1 VWSTLFRVRQNLKG
15 SLLVLPLLGALTAVL
30 FGALTVR
37 VDQSVSLPSDWQY
50 SPSTASTVLAAIVGA
65 TAALT
70 GFVVTVT
77 VLVVQMATGTFSA
90 RYMRLFYRD
99 RMQKAV
105 LAVLVGTLTFSFA
118 LLRRVESDFVP
129 NLGVTIAG
137 ALVVVSLLLFVF
149 FLDRF
154 IHRLRPVVVAALV
167 ARAGR
172 RAFEETA
179 GAAAP
184 EAAPVVSPP
193 AGPPTL
199 VVRSRAGGAIQA
211 IDSEGLVRWAREH
224 DCLLV
229 LAQAV
234 GDFVPAGAPLV
245 EVHGTTSD
253 PLVAETKLRG
263 KVALGVERTIEQDPA
278 FALRIMVDVAAM
290 ALSPAVNAPTTAV
303 QVLDHL
309 EDLLRWIGASDLSA
323 RSERRDEEGR
333 LRLLVP
339 AQDWDEFLALAVTEI
354 RLYGGSAVQVV
365 RRLRA
370 MLEELHESVR
380 PEHRPA
386 VTEELARLDATVAR
400 TFAESP
406 DLDRARSPDRQGIGG
421 PRALPGDAFGPGGSA
436 AVQRDF

>member
-1 VWSTLFRVRQNLKG
+1 MWSTRFRVRR
-15 SLLVLPLLGALTAVL
+15 SLRESLWALPLLGAVAGVI
-30 FGALTVR
+30 FGTLTVEI
-37 VDQSVSLPSDWQY
+37 DQSVSLPSEWQY

-65 TAALT
+65 AAALT

-77 VLVVQMATGTFSA
+77 VLVVQMATGMFSP

-105 LAVLVGTLTFSFA
+105 LAVLVGTLTFSFS

-129 NLGVTIAG
+129 DLGVTLAG

-167 ARAGR
+167 AHAGR
-172 RAFEETA
+172 RAFEDTS
-179 GAAAP
+179 GAAASGASP
-184 EAAPVVSPP
+184 AAYPP
-193 AGPPTL
+193 PGVPAAL
-199 VVRSRAGGAIQA
+199 VVRSRSGGAIQA
-211 IDSEGLVRWAREH
+211 IDTEGLVRWAHER

-229 LAQAV
+229 LTRAV

-245 EVHGTTSD
+245 EVHGELPD
-253 PLVAETKLRG
+253 GLAAEAELQGRF
-263 KVALGVERTIEQDPA
+263 ALGVERTIEQDPA
-278 FALRIMVDVAAM
+278 FALRIMVDIATM

-309 EDLLRWIGASDLSA
+309 EDFMRWIGGRDLDA

-333 LRLLVP
+333 PRLIMP
-339 AQDWDEFLALAVTEI
+339 SQDWDELLALAVTEI
-354 RLYGGSAVQVV
+354 RLYGGSAIQVV

-370 MLEELHESVR
+370 MLEGLQEAVR
-380 PEHRPA
+380 PEYRAA
-386 VTEELARLDATVAR
+386 VEAELARLDATVAGR
-400 TFAESP
+400 FAESP
-406 DLDRARSPDRQGIGG
+406 DLDRARSADRQGIGG
-421 PRALPGDAFGPGGSA
+421 PSA
-436 AVQRDF
+436 AAREA

>member
-1 VWSTLFRVRQNLKG
+1 VWSTLFRVRR
-15 SLLVLPLLGALTAVL
+15 SLRESLWALPLLGALAGVL
-30 FGALTVR
+30 FGALTVQI
-37 VDQSVSLPSDWQY
+37 DQSVSLPADWRY

-77 VLVVQMATGTFSA
+77 VLVVQMATGMFSA

-105 LAVLVGTLTFSFA
+105 LAVLVGTLTFSFS

-129 NLGVTIAG
+129 NLGVTLAG

-172 RAFEETA
+172 RAFAATRRTGAA
-179 GAAAP
+179 GAEPAAP
-184 EAAPVVSPP
+184 PSEGAV
-193 AGPPTL
+193 TL
-199 VVRSRAGGAIQA
+199 VVENHSGGAIQA
-211 IDSEGLVRWAREH
+211 IDAEGLVRWARDH

-229 LAQAV
+229 LVHPV

-245 EVHGTTSD
+245 EVHGALPD
-253 PLVAETKLRG
+253 PLATEAELRRS
-263 KVALGVERTIEQDPA
+263 VALGVERTIEQDPA
-278 FALRIMVDVAAM
+278 FALRIMVDIAAM

-309 EDLLRWIGASDLSA
+309 EDFMRWIGARELPPWV
-323 RSERRDEEGR
+323 ELRDGEGR
-333 LRLLVP
+333 PRLLVP
-339 AQDWDEFLALAVTEI
+339 SQDWDELLALAVTEI
-354 RLYGGSAVQVV
+354 RLYGGSAIQVV

-370 MLEELHESVR
+370 MLEGLREAVR
-380 PEHRPA
+380 PEYRPA
-386 VTEELARLDATVAR
+386 VEAELVRLEATVAAR
-400 TFAESP
+400 FAESP
-406 DLDRARSPDRQGIGG
+406 DLDRARRADRQGIGG
-421 PRALPGDAFGPGGSA
+421 PGAVPRDA
-436 AVQRDF
+436 

>member
-1 VWSTLFRVRQNLKG
+1 VWSTVFRIRR
-15 SLLVLPLLGALTAVL
+15 SLRESLWALPLLGALAGVV
-30 FGALTVR
+30 FGTLTVQ

-65 TAALT
+65 VAALT

-77 VLVVQMATGTFSA
+77 VLVVQMATGMFSP

-105 LAVLVGTLTFSFA
+105 LAVLVGTLTFSFS

-129 NLGVTIAG
+129 DLGVTIAG

-167 ARAGR
+167 AHAGR
-172 RAFEETA
+172 RAFEDTS
-179 GAAAP
+179 GAAASEAGP
-184 EAAPVVSPP
+184 AAAAPPGVP
-193 AGPPTL
+193 AL
-199 VVRSRAGGAIQA
+199 VVRSRSGGAIQA
-211 IDSEGLVRWAREH
+211 IDTKGLVRWAHER

-229 LAQAV
+229 LTRAV
-234 GDFVPAGAPLV
+234 GDFVPAGEPLV
-245 EVHGTTSD
+245 EVHGAMPD
-253 PLVAETKLRG
+253 APAAEAKLLG
-263 KVALGVERTIEQDPA
+263 KFALGVERTIEEDPA
-278 FALRIMVDVAAM
+278 FALRIMVDIATM

-309 EDLLRWIGASDLSA
+309 EDFMRWIGARDLDA

-333 LRLLVP
+333 PRLIMP
-339 AQDWDEFLALAVTEI
+339 SQDWDELLALAVTEI
-354 RLYGGSAVQVV
+354 RLYGGSAIQVV

-370 MLEELHESVR
+370 MLEGLREAVR
-380 PEHRPA
+380 PEYRAA
-386 VTEELARLDATVAR
+386 VEAELARLDATVAGR
-400 TFAESP
+400 FAESP
-406 DLDRARSPDRQGIGG
+406 DLDRARSADRQGIGG
-421 PRALPGDAFGPGGSA
+421 PSSA
-436 AVQRDF
+436 AREA